1 MAMLVHGTRSVSVP
15 TGNAGFVST
24 FPKVGDDVKFYTPEE
39 LEEMRANNGQQAEST
54 WPGKKESSSEEDE
67 EPSGPSAE
75 EPVSSNSILGVVA
88 KLATAPN
95 DVNKE
100 VSQANQDMISV
111 EQDGAS
117 VVIVGTLADLNT
129 FASTNPAQGEAKWIG
144 LDIETKA
151 NSIVDVKWNGTQLGA
166 GDVIESASVGLAQ
179 NHIIFW
185 AKAEALPRTIT
196 LSAEGFD
203 DAQLVVSFQ
212 EETTVAPD

>member
-1 MAMLVHGTRSVSVP
+1 MAILIHGTRSISVP

-24 FPKVGDDVKFYTPEE
+24 FPKVGDDVKFYTPEQ
-39 LEEMRANNGQQAEST
+39 LEAMRASNGQQAEST
-54 WPGKKESSSEEDE
+54 WPGKKESSSENSE

-75 EPVSSNSILGVVA
+75 EPVSSNSVLGVVA

-100 VSQANQDMISV
+100 ASQANQNAISV

-117 VVIVGTLADLNT
+117 VVVKGSLDALNT
-129 FASTNPAQGEAKWIG
+129 FASTNPSQGEGKWIG

-151 NSIVDVKWNGTQLGA
+151 NSIVDVKWNGSQLGA
-166 GDVIESASVGLAQ
+166 EDVIESASVGLAQ

-196 LSAEGFD
+196 LSSEGFD
-203 DAQLVVSFQ
+203 DAQLVVSF
-212 EETTVAPD
+212 EEA

>member
-1 MAMLVHGTRSVSVP
+1 MAMLVHGTRNISVP

-24 FPKVGDDVKFYTPEE
+24 FPKVSEDVKFYTPEE
-39 LEEMRANNGQQAEST
+39 LEEMRASNGQQAEST
-54 WPGKKESSSEEDE
+54 WPGKKESSSEDSE
-67 EPSGPSAE
+67 EPSDPSAEE

-100 VSQANQDMISV
+100 ASQANQDAISV

-117 VVIVGTLADLNT
+117 VVVKGSLDALNT
-129 FASTNPAQGEAKWIG
+129 FASTNPSQGEGKWIA

-151 NSIVDVKWNGTQLGA
+151 NSIVDVKWNGSQLGA
-166 GDVIESASVGLAQ
+166 EDVIESASVGLAQ

-196 LSAEGFD
+196 LSSEGFD
-203 DAQLVVSFQ
+203 DAQLVVSF
-212 EETTVAPD
+212 EEA

>member
-1 MAMLVHGTRSVSVP
+1 MAILVHGTRSVSVS
-15 TGNAGFVST
+15 TGNAGFVSA
-24 FPKVGDDVKFYTPEE
+24 FPKVGEDVKFYTPEQ
-39 LEEMRANNGQQAEST
+39 LEAMRASNGQQAEST
-54 WPGKKESSSEEDE
+54 WPGKKESSSENSE

-75 EPVSSNSILGVVA
+75 EPVSSNSVLGVVA

-100 VSQANQDMISV
+100 ASQANQDAISV

-117 VVIVGTLADLNT
+117 VVVKGSLDALNT
-129 FASTNPAQGEAKWIG
+129 FASTNPSQGEGKWIG

-151 NSIVDVKWNGTQLGA
+151 NSIVDVKWNGSQLGA
-166 GDVIESASVGLAQ
+166 EDVIESASVGLAQ

-196 LSAEGFD
+196 LSSEGFD
-203 DAQLVVSFQ
+203 DAQLVVSF
-212 EETTVAPD
+212 EEA